1 MNFQS
6 LKKDTLSETVQPAG
20 SRRRE
25 LFKYG
30 RVAAIVVLVL
40 GVGIWAADWVR
51 STLIYVHETDA
62 RIHSD
67 VISVSSRVAG
77 WVVKMPATS
86 GLKVAKSDLLATIDG
101 RDSQLRHTALIA
113 ERNGLIAERER
124 LQAEIAMVDE
134 RTRSRQTSE
143 QAKLAAA
150 KELLAAMRA
159 DFEFAKV
166 EFSRAETLARR
177 GVIAVKELDRN
188 RAAFLRRQQEM
199 LRAQTQVATA
209 EALVADA
216 ASERQQLHVLRSG
229 LAKLDHRQAEIEAR
243 TSRQEL
249 DLRDRAVVSPVG
261 GIVSQTFVTVGEYV
275 IPGQRIAMV
284 HDPNDIWIEANI
296 RETEV
301 RHLAVGQHVNV
312 VVDAYPDQ
320 AFHGR
325 IERIGHAT
333 TSQFSLLP
341 SSNPSGNF
349 TKVTQ
354 RLPVRI
360 AIEQQQGLLRPGM
373 MVEVYIDVDG
383 D

>member
-1 MNFQS
+1 MN
-6 LKKDTLSETVQPAG
+6 VQPLKQDSLDEPVQQSG
-20 SRRRE
+20 DRRRRM
-25 LFKYG
+25 FKYG
-30 RVAAIVVLVL
+30 RIAAIVLLVV
-40 GVGIWAADWVR
+40 GVAIWAADWMR
-51 STLIYVHETDA
+51 SALIYVHETDA

-77 WVVKMPATS
+77 WVVEMPATS
-86 GLKVAKSDLLATIDG
+86 GMKVSKSDMLATIDG
-101 RDSQLRHTALIA
+101 RDSQLRHAALIA
-113 ERNGLIAERER
+113 ERNGLVAERQR
-124 LQAEIAMVDE
+124 LEAEIAMVDE
-134 RTRSRQTSE
+134 RTRAKQTGE
-143 QAKLAAA
+143 RTKLVAA
-150 KELLAAMRA
+150 KELLEAMRA
-159 DFEFAKV
+159 DFAFAKV
-166 EFSRAETLARR
+166 EFSRTEILAKR
-177 GVIAVKELDRN
+177 GVIAVKELDRS
-188 RAAFLRRQQEM
+188 RAVYLRRQQQM

-209 EALVADA
+209 EALVAEA
-216 ASERQQLHVLRSG
+216 KSERQQLLVLRRG
-229 LAKLDHRQAEIEAR
+229 LAKLDHLQAEIEAR
-243 TSRQEL
+243 TSRQAL
-249 DLRDRAVVSPVG
+249 DIRDRAVVSPVN

-284 HDPNDIWIEANI
+284 HDPRDIWIEANI
-296 RETEV
+296 RETEI
-301 RHLAVGQHVNV
+301 RHLEVGQRVEV
-312 VVDAYPDQ
+312 VVDAYPDRE
-320 AFHGR
+320 FVGR

>member
-1 MNFQS
+1 M
-6 LKKDTLSETVQPAG
+6 
-20 SRRRE
+20 
-25 LFKYG
+25 
-30 RVAAIVVLVL
+30 
-40 GVGIWAADWVR
+40 
-51 STLIYVHETDA
+51 
-62 RIHSD
+62 
-67 VISVSSRVAG
+67 
-77 WVVKMPATS
+77 
-86 GLKVAKSDLLATIDG
+86 
-101 RDSQLRHTALIA
+101 
-113 ERNGLIAERER
+113 
-124 LQAEIAMVDE
+124 
-134 RTRSRQTSE
+134 
-143 QAKLAAA
+143 AAA
-150 KELLAAMRA
+150 KELLEAMRA
-159 DFEFAKV
+159 DFAFAKV
-166 EFSRAETLARR
+166 EFSRTEILAKR
-177 GVIAVKELDRN
+177 GVIAVKELDRS
-188 RAAFLRRQQEM
+188 RAVYLRRQQEM

-216 ASERQQLHVLRSG
+216 KSERQQLPVLRRG
-229 LAKLDHRQAEIEAR
+229 LAKLDHLRAEIEAR

-249 DLRDRAVVSPVG
+249 DLRDRAVVSPVD

-284 HDPNDIWIEANI
+284 HDPRDIWIEANI

-301 RHLAVGQHVNV
+301 RHLEVGQRVEV
-312 VVDAYPDQ
+312 VVDAYPDRD
-320 AFHGR
+320 FEGR

-360 AIEQQQGLLRPGM
+360 AIEQQRGLLRPGM

>member
-6 LKKDTLSETVQPAG
+6 LKKDTLNEPVQQSG
-20 SRRRE
+20 DRRRR

-40 GVGIWAADWVR
+40 GVGVWAADWMR

-77 WVVKMPATS
+77 WVVEMPATS
-86 GLKVAKSDLLATIDG
+86 GLKVAKSDMLATIDG
-101 RDSQLRHTALIA
+101 RDSQLRHEALIA
-113 ERNGLIAERER
+113 EGHGLVAERER
-124 LQAEIAMVDE
+124 LEAEIAMVDE
-134 RTRSRQTSE
+134 RTRSRQAGE
-143 QAKLAAA
+143 RDKLAAA
-150 KELLAAMRA
+150 KELLEAMRA
-159 DFEFAKV
+159 DFAFAKV
-166 EFSRAETLARR
+166 EFSRTEILAKR

-188 RAAFLRRQQEM
+188 RATFLRRQQEM

-216 ASERQQLHVLRSG
+216 KSERQQLLVLRRG
-229 LAKLDHRQAEIEAR
+229 LAKLDHRRAEIDAR

-249 DLRDRAVVSPVG
+249 DLRDRAVISPVN
-261 GIVSQTFVTVGEYV
+261 GIVSQTFVTIGEYV

-301 RHLAVGQHVNV
+301 RHLAVGQRVDV
-312 VVDAYPDQ
+312 VVDAYPDR
-320 AFHGR
+320 AFEGR

-354 RLPVRI
+354 RLPVRV